1 MWRTLSIIALLY
13 AHAIVADEHWWQHAN
28 FYQIYPR
35 SFKDSDGDGVGDLRG
50 IMEKVTYLRHE
61 LGVDAI
67 WLSPIFKSPMADF
80 GYDISDFRDIHEEFG
95 TIADLEA
102 LAQTCSQ
109 EGLKLILDF
118 VPNHSSDENEWFVKS
133 ASNDPTYRDYYVWHP
148 GKILENGTRVPPS
161 NWISVFRGS
170 AWEWNEQRQAY
181 YLHQFLVKQPDLN
194 YRHPAL
200 VQEMK
205 DVLTFWM
212 GKGVHGFRIDAVPY
226 LFEALPVNNV
236 YPDEEKSGST
246 DDTDNPNYLIHT
258 QTQNLDETFDMI
270 YQWRAVVDE
279 YKQLHATEDIVLM
292 AEAYT
297 PLMNIIR
304 LFGDDVSEGAHV
316 PFNFEVLSNT
326 FKDTTG
332 QQFYDNI
339 KRWLDVVPSNRFSNW
354 VLGNHDNRRV
364 SSRLGV
370 ARADLYQ
377 IALNV
382 LPGIAV
388 TYNGDELAMED
399 VYISWDDTIDP
410 AACNSNAKDYLLY
423 SRDPVRAPFQW
434 DDSVSAGFSTNRT
447 TWLPV
452 ASNYKTLNY
461 KAQKA
466 APRSHVK
473 IFKALV
479 RLRKQRTLREG
490 TMEMAMIGD
499 NIIVIK
505 RHLDSVSTVVAVLNF
520 NKITQTV
527 KLSTVF
533 DGLPA
538 VFEVITSS
546 LQTDYIDG
554 TIIGRDDIVLPADA
568 AIVLEGNTANGV

>member
-1 MWRTLSIIALLY
+1 MWKIISIAIVLCVS
-13 AHAIVADEHWWQHAN
+13 AIVADEHWWQHAN

-80 GYDISDFRDIHEEFG
+80 GYDISDFRDIHSEFG
-95 TIADLEA
+95 DIADLEA
-102 LAQTCSQ
+102 LAQKCTE

-118 VPNHSSDENEWFVKS
+118 VPNHSSDESEWFTKS
-133 ASNDPTYRDYYVWHP
+133 ASKDATYSDYYVWHE
-148 GKILENGTRVPPS
+148 GKLLDNGTRVPPS
-161 NWISVFRGS
+161 NWISVFRGP
-170 AWEWNEQRQAY
+170 AWEWNEQRGAY

-205 DVLTFWM
+205 DVLTFWLE
-212 GKGVHGFRIDAVPY
+212 KGVHGFRIDAVPY
-226 LFEALPVNNV
+226 LFESLPVSGV
-236 YPDEEKSGST
+236 YPDEAKSGTT
-246 DDTDNPNYLIHT
+246 DDPENPNYLVHT
-258 QTQNLDETFDMI
+258 HTQNLDETFDMV

-279 YKQLHATEDIVLM
+279 YKQLHNTEDIVLM

-297 PLMNIIR
+297 PLDNIVR
-304 LFGDDVSEGAHV
+304 LFGNSVSEGAHI

-332 QQFYDNI
+332 KQFYDNI
-339 KRWLDVVPSNRFSNW
+339 NRWLGVVPSNRFSNW

-364 SSRLGV
+364 ASRLGL

-410 AACNSNAKDYLLY
+410 AACNSNPKDYLLY
-423 SRDPVRAPFQW
+423 SRDPVRTPFQW
-434 DDSVSAGFSTNRT
+434 DDSISAGFSTNRT

-473 IFKALV
+473 IFKALL

-490 TMEMAMIGD
+490 TMDIDMIDD

-505 RHLDSVSTVVAVLNF
+505 RHLDTVSTIVAVLNF
-520 NKITQTV
+520 NKITQNI
-527 KLSTVF
+527 KLSPVF
-533 DGLPA
+533 TGLPA

-546 LQTDYIDG
+546 LQTNYIDG
-554 TIIGRDDIVLPADA
+554 SIVGRDEIVLPADA
-568 AIVLEGNTANGV
+568 AIVLEGSTSNGQ